1 LAAIRRAFQ
10 RDRREREARRQ
21 RQSARDAI
29 MGLGA
34 RELQILV
41 GVVQGMQNREMATA
55 YGLSERT
62 INYYRT
68 LLTRGLD
75 IYTSVGLSRLVSEAG
90 MSVEELEAAIAAA
103 DG

>member
-1 LAAIRRAFQ
+1 
-10 RDRREREARRQ
+10 
-21 RQSARDAI
+21 
-29 MGLGA
+29 
-34 RELQILV
+34 
-41 GVVQGMQNREMATA
+41 MQNREMATA

-90 MSVEELEAAIAAA
+90 MSVEELAAVSRDALNQH
-103 DG
+103 DRLS

>member
-1 LAAIRRAFQ
+1 
-10 RDRREREARRQ
+10 
-21 RQSARDAI
+21 

-34 RELQILV
+34 RELQVLV

-90 MSVEELEAAIAAA
+90 MSVEELAAVSRDALNQH
-103 DG
+103 DRLS

>member
-1 LAAIRRAFQ
+1 
-10 RDRREREARRQ
+10 
-21 RQSARDAI
+21 
-29 MGLGA
+29 
-34 RELQILV
+34 
-41 GVVQGMQNREMATA
+41 MATA